1 MHVINVL
8 VIGAGTMGT
17 VHSNAYMAMENV
29 NLVGIVD
36 IRKEKADAVAGGKV
50 PTFTSFEEAI
60 SEVKDF
66 DVVDVC
72 LPTYLHKGY
81 VLKGAGLGKHV
92 VCEKPLAR
100 SLEDARDLIH
110 TCKTQN
116 VKLFVGH
123 VLRFFPEY
131 VQAKSV
137 IDSGKIGKPGVV
149 RTFRGGVFPTAWN
162 DWYADFKNSGGLVL
176 DMIIHDIDFL
186 RWCFGEVERVYAKS
200 LLGRGFARKD
210 YDLLTIRFKNGVI
223 AHVEG
228 SWAHEGFSMT
238 FEIAGDKGIIDY
250 NSSKETPLF
259 LRAQSTKEAT
269 SGGVAVPESPMRNNP
284 YFYELE
290 HFMHCI
296 ETDETPRVTPEDAYK
311 AVEISLAALK
321 SIETGQ
327 PVLLNP
333 VFIEEV

>member
-1 MHVINVL
+1 MINVL
-8 VIGAGTMGT
+8 VIGAGTMGS
-17 VHSNAYMAMENV
+17 VHSSAYKGMDNV

-36 IRKEKADAVAGGKV
+36 IRKEKAEAAAGGTV
-50 PTFTSFEEAI
+50 PTFTSFEDAI
-60 SEVKDF
+60 SELKDV

-72 LPTYLHKGY
+72 LPTYLHKEF
-81 VLKGAGLGKHV
+81 VLKGANLGKHI

-100 SLEDARDLIH
+100 SLEDAREMIDY
-110 TCKTQN
+110 CNEQN

-137 IDSGKIGKPGVV
+137 IESGKIGRPGVV

-200 LLGRGFARKD
+200 LLGRGYARKD
-210 YDLLTIRFKNGVI
+210 YNLLTLRFKNGVI

-228 SWAHEGFSMT
+228 SWAHEGFSMA

-250 NSSKETPLF
+250 NSSKETPIV
-259 LRAQSTKEAT
+259 LRAQSAQQVT
-269 SGGVAVPESPMRNNP
+269 SGVAVPESPMKNNP

-290 HFMHCI
+290 HYMHCI
-296 ETDETPRVTPEDAYK
+296 ETDETPRVTAEDAYK

-321 SIETGQ
+321 SIKTGQ

-333 VFIEEV
+333 VYIEEV